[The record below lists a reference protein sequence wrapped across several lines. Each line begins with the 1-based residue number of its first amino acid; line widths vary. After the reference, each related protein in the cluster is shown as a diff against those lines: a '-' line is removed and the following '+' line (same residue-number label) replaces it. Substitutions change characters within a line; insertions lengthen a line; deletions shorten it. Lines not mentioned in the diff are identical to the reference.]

1 MEKWLTC
8 DLPACL
14 GRLMTQRSIHSAR
27 GLTPPHTLP
36 TGPVGGGRI
45 TLDSSLLIL
54 VVLLIT
60 VLTGAGFGYV

>member
-1 MEKWLTC
+1 
-8 DLPACL
+8 
-14 GRLMTQRSIHSAR
+14 MTQRSIHSAR
-27 GLTPPHTLP
+27 GLTPPRTLP
-36 TGPVGGGRI
+36 AGPVGGGRI